1 MLGYRMP
8 SVRSAP
14 SGRLLAAVGALS
26 GALVIAL
33 FGLAVV
39 VRDTSSWPTAG
50 TDSILLVGILIVGLI
65 PILLLLLDTVIRRGG
80 SLSFQGVRIDL
91 SAAAPSRP
99 TLTIDT
105 NIGASGQPVNDSSS
119 SQILD
124 ALAEAAES
132 EVVVVDLEDGRAWWE
147 TRLLVL
153 VAGAVRKGRP
163 HAIVFVGT
171 QGGKKGVY
179 LGWSE
184 PKALLD
190 ELLLGSPTPRRDTYV
205 KLYGE
210 AVDAEKQ
217 WAQQVALTPPGGQPV
232 PPPGLTT
239 PPWSYG
245 FIAWKDGKLN
255 PFAFEQFFAAA
266 LGSAVEETWRQGTPP
281 TSAAPAQLAYPGAVT
296 ITEDVLNGR
305 LAHCLHRIG
314 IEEEATG
321 DEPVDVFLGDRGQF
335 VAITR
340 DGVYVRLAPRA
351 ALLDGLVQQ
360 LLIQSRA

>member
-1 MLGYRMP
+1 MP

-26 GALVIAL
+26 GLLVIAL

-50 TDSILLVGILIVGLI
+50 TDSILLVGILIIGLI
-65 PILLLLLDTVIRRGG
+65 PIVLLLLDTVIRRGG

-91 SAAAPSRP
+91 SAAATTRP

-124 ALAEAAES
+124 ALAKAAES
-132 EVVVVDLEDGRAWWE
+132 DVVVVDLEDGRAWWE

-153 VAGAVRKGRP
+153 VAGAVRRGRP
-163 HAIVFVGT
+163 QAIVFVGT
-171 QGGKKGVY
+171 RAGKKQVY

-205 KLYGE
+205 RLYGE

-217 WAQQVALTPPGGQPV
+217 WAEQAALTPPGAAPAT
-232 PPPGLTT
+232 PPGLTS
-239 PPWSYG
+239 PPWNYQ
-245 FIAWKDGKLN
+245 FIAWTNGKLN
-255 PFAFEQFFAAA
+255 PFAFEQFLAAA
-266 LGSAVEETWRQGTPP
+266 LGTAIEETWRQVSSPP
-281 TSAAPAQLAYPGAVT
+281 APAPAQPAYPGAVT
-296 ITEDVLNGR
+296 ITEDVLDGR
-305 LAHCLHRIG
+305 LAKCLHRIG

-321 DEPVDVFLGDRGQF
+321 DESVDVFLGDRGQY

-340 DGVYVRLAPRA
+340 DGAYVRLAPRA